1 VLLAIETSAQQV
13 FARTALETGLIAES
27 PKKRKVLAAVFAALG
42 GLRSERLEQA
52 HLVLAARYPDYRPE
66 SLMRALQERRTLVRT
81 WGVRGEL
88 QILPTSQLGLFL
100 AASAISAPRWRR
112 FLDARSN
119 LATPAR
125 LRLLKRL
132 CPETISRDA
141 LRDAFPDPTT
151 RLFMLREA
159 AQAGLIVWKDGDG
172 AQSTFA
178 WTQSWLGREIEPERD
193 LTELVGRYLTSF
205 GPLGAPDLAAW
216 LGVTVAAARTL
227 MAKHRVEEVHVEG
240 EETPTFMKPEDLESL
255 IQTRKSLARGYV
267 VVPAG
272 DPILSAYRFRYQR
285 PEGEESDQGLVF
297 LDGRPVAAWT
307 LDQDRIDVR
316 ELDGLQHPKARKA
329 VLQVVHRAGIT
340 AAQVESGS

>member
-1 VLLAIETSAQQV
+1 VLAIETSAQQV

-27 PKKRKVLAAVFAALG
+27 PKKRKVLTAVIAAMG
-42 GLRSERLEQA
+42 GLRSERLDQA

-66 SLMRALQERRTLVRT
+66 SLLRALQERRTLVRT
-81 WGVRGEL
+81 WGVRGEF
-88 QILPTSQLGLFL
+88 QILPTSQLGLYL
-100 AASAISAPRWRR
+100 AAASISAARWRR

-132 CPETISRDA
+132 CPETVSRDA

-193 LTELVGRYLTSF
+193 LTELVGRFLNSF
-205 GPLGAPDLAAW
+205 GPAGAPDLAGW
-216 LGVTVAAARTL
+216 LGVTVAAARSL

-240 EETPTFMKPEDLESL
+240 EDTPTFTKPEDLEGL
-255 IQTRKSLARGYV
+255 AQTRKSLARGYV

-272 DPILSAYRFRYQR
+272 DPVLAAYRTRYQL
-285 PEGEESDQGLVF
+285 PESESADLGLVF
-297 LDGRPVAAWT
+297 LDGRPVVAWT
-307 LDQDRIDVR
+307 LDQNRIQVR
-316 ELDGLQHPKARKA
+316 ELDGLQHPKASKA
-329 VLQVVHRAGIT
+329 ILQVVHRAGMT
-340 AAQVESGS
+340 AAELATGS

>member
-1 VLLAIETSAQQV
+1 VLAIETSAQQV
-13 FARTALETGLIAES
+13 FTRTALETGLLAET
-27 PKKRKVLAAVFAALG
+27 PKKRKVLAAVLAAIG
-42 GLRSERLEQA
+42 GIRSERLEQA

-66 SLMRALQERRTLVRT
+66 SLLRALQERRTLVRT
-81 WGVRGEL
+81 WGVRGEF
-88 QILPTSQLGLFL
+88 QILPTSQLGLYL
-100 AASAISAPRWRR
+100 AAAAISAPRWRR

-132 CPETISRDA
+132 CPETVSRDG

-151 RLFMLREA
+151 RLFLLREA

-193 LTELVGRYLTSF
+193 LTELVGRYLTSY
-205 GPLGAPDLAAW
+205 GPVAAQDLAGW
-216 LGVTVAAARTL
+216 LGVTVAAARSL

-255 IQTRKSLARGYV
+255 VQTRKSLARGYV

-272 DPILSAYRFRYQR
+272 DPMLYAYRSRYQM
-285 PEGEESDQGLVF
+285 PESENSDQGLVF
-297 LDGRPVAAWT
+297 LDGRSVAAWT
-307 LDQDRIDVR
+307 LDQQRIKVR
-316 ELDGLQHPKARKA
+316 ELDGTPHPKARKA
-329 VLQVVHRAGIT
+329 VLSVVHRAGLT
-340 AAQVESGS
+340 AAELDPAS